1 MLNQQNISLPV
12 TVTRWWAVVSL
23 LALIALS
30 LAWEL
35 VLAPIRP
42 NGSWLALK
50 VLPLCLPLAGLLKM
64 RLRTYRWLSLL
75 VWTYFAEGVVRIT
88 DAAPLSSRLAAL
100 EVALCLSLFA
110 ACAAHVR
117 LRLASP
123 ALGTASDA

>member
-12 TVTRWWAVVSL
+12 TVTRWWAVASL
-23 LALIALS
+23 LALIALG

-64 RLRTYRWLSLL
+64 RLHTYRWLSLL
-75 VWTYFAEGVVRIT
+75 VWLYFAEGVARTT
-88 DAAPLSSRLAAL
+88 DMAPLSSRLALL
-100 EVALCLSLFA
+100 EVALSLSLFA

-117 LRLASP
+117 LRLAAAAP
-123 ALGTASDA
+123 RNVGDA